1 MQRERTRVVICGGGA
16 GGVELA
22 VQLAARRD
30 IEVHLVDPDPSHI
43 WKPLLHEIASGTLD
57 VASHDVSYLALAQ
70 WRGFVFDQG
79 RLVGL
84 DRNARRIRV
93 AATRGEDGQVIIPE
107 REIVYDVLVLSIG
120 GVTADFGIPGVAAN
134 TLVLDTVTDAERIFD
149 RILQACMSANYR
161 TGLARPESYRV
172 CIVGGGAT
180 SVELAAELRSSARAL
195 AAYGLHDIEPDTYL
209 SLTVINAD
217 ARLVQQLPERV
228 STSVQTTLTALGV
241 DVRNASSVI
250 EVEPSAVI
258 LKSGERVASDLTIW
272 AAGVRGPPILSDL
285 GGLTTNRV
293 GQVLVTPSLQSVTDP
308 SIFAL
313 GDCASAPWLG
323 TEARVPPRAQA
334 AHQQAMFLVGA
345 IPTFLRGCDLAQF
358 RYNDLGSLLS
368 LGDRHA
374 VGRLM
379 GFIRGAGLEVEG
391 AIARLLYRWLY
402 KRHLAALFGWGAVLL
417 DTLGNWMRRATRP
430 RVKLH

>member
-1 MQRERTRVVICGGGA
+1 MQADKTRVVICGGGA

-22 VQLAARRD
+22 VQLASRRN
-30 IEVHLVDPDPSHI
+30 IEVHLVDPSPSHI

-57 VASHDVSYLALAQ
+57 VASHEVSYLALAER
-70 WRGFVFDQG
+70 RGFVFAQG
-79 RLVGL
+79 RLKAINR
-84 DRNARRIRV
+84 DTRRILV
-93 AATRGEDGQVIIPE
+93 AATRNRDGQEIIPE
-107 REIVYDVLVLSIG
+107 REIAYGVLVLSIG
-120 GVTADFGIPGVAAN
+120 GVTADFGISGVSAH
-134 TLVLDTVTDAERIFD
+134 TLFLDSVADAERIFD
-149 RILQACMSANYR
+149 RILQACMSANYW

-180 SVELAAELRSSARAL
+180 GVELAAELRSSARAL
-195 AAYGLHDIEPDTYL
+195 SAYGLHDIEPDTYL

-228 STSVQTTLTALGV
+228 STSVEMTLRTLGV
-241 DVRNASSVI
+241 DVRNASAVI
-250 EVEPSAVI
+250 EVEPTAIV
-258 LKSGERVASDLTIW
+258 LKSGERIASDLTIW
-272 AAGVRGPPILSDL
+272 VAGVRAPPILSEL
-285 GGLTTNRV
+285 GGLTTNRG
-293 GQVLVTPSLQSVTDP
+293 GQVVVTASLQSVTDP
-308 SIFAL
+308 LIFAL
-313 GDCASAPWLG
+313 GDCASAPWIG
-323 TEARVPPRAQA
+323 TESRVPPRAQA
-334 AHQQAMFLVGA
+334 AHQQAKFLARA
-345 IPTFLRGCDLAQF
+345 IPVYLRGREPGQF

-368 LGDRHA
+368 LGNHHA

-391 AIARLLYRWLY
+391 IIARLLYRWLY